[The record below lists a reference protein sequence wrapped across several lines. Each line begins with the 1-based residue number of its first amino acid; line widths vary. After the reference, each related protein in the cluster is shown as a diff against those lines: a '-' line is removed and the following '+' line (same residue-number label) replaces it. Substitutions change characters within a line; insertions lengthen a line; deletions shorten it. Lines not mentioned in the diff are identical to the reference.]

1 MDDKVKMSDLYHTDH
16 LSDSRIIREILAGIR
31 LFALDM
37 DGTVYL
43 GEKWIDGAV
52 EFLNAVERSGRRY
65 VFLTNNSSKNPES
78 YVQKLHKMGLD
89 VGTDRIITSGDATID
104 MLKRR
109 YPDSKVYLLG
119 NDLLKKQFA
128 DAGIAPV
135 NDELE
140 EAYRTRG
147 NIIREINNNRV
158 NMVVVGFDT
167 SLDYLKLSVAC
178 DLVRSGLTYVT
189 THPDYNCPTETGF
202 IPDAGAIHAFVEAS
216 AGRRPDI
223 IVGKPESGIVD
234 YMINKTGFNKEDI
247 AMVGDRL
254 YTDIATGVRA
264 GLTSILVLSGETKE
278 KDLEA
283 SDIKPDL
290 VIPSVAELIQ
300 YL

>member
-16 LSDSRIIREILAGIR
+16 LSDSRIIREIIAGIR

-43 GEKWIDGAV
+43 GEKWIEGAV

-78 YVQKLHKMGLD
+78 YIQKLHKMGLD

-167 SLDYLKLSVAC
+167 SLDYLKLSVTC

-234 YMINKTGFNKEDI
+234 YLINKTGFNKEDI

-278 KDLEA
+278 EDLEA